1 MKIMI
6 NKKFNKTISCLIKA
20 NSCILLIF
28 ALMSFVCIATFI
40 HKEILFNKF
49 QESELLT
56 GPIKCFDRR
65 VIKFIS
71 EHNFSGKNINFR
83 KFVENLAEHNFAI
96 VTEVKKCNIS
106 RLNSFKRI
114 KYKVKGYF
122 WHDKFIFEFI
132 DKLQNYHPG
141 FLKLLNVEIDKF
153 SKVNEIK
160 PFIRLEI
167 VCEIFQKS

>member
-6 NKKFNKTISCLIKA
+6 NKKFNKTIIHLIKT
-20 NSCILLIF
+20 NGYILLVF
-28 ALMSFVCIATFI
+28 VLMLLVCIASFI

-56 GPIKCFDRR
+56 GPIKCFDSK

-83 KFVENLAEHNFAI
+83 KFVENLAEHNFAVI
-96 VTEVKKCNIS
+96 TEVKKCNIS
-106 RLNSFKRI
+106 RLDSFKRI
-114 KYKVKGYF
+114 KYKVRGYF

-132 DKLQNYHPG
+132 DELQNYHPG
-141 FLKLLNVEIDKF
+141 FLKLSNVEIDKF

-167 VCEIFQKS
+167 ICEIFQKS